1 MQLAPCADAQRQFA
15 AKSDFL
21 QSGILSLPNAHATG
35 VSKTC
40 KQEVPMALE
49 KRGLMRRRGEHA
61 FAA

>member
-21 QSGILSLPNAHATG
+21 QSGILSLPNAHGA
-35 VSKTC
+35 V
-40 KQEVPMALE
+40 ALE
-49 KRGLMRRRGEHA
+49 KTGLMRRRGEHA